1 MTRTAFSLWNDRIAP
16 VFDVARNL
24 LIVDAATGAET
35 GRIERRFSGDSPQER
50 AMRLASLQVE
60 QLVCGAI
67 TRNTADA
74 LQDRGI
80 QVVSFVS
87 GELEQVVQAW
97 LQGHL
102 HERSLHMPG
111 CSRKAHG
118 GNRCNNRHGR
128 SLEHTISQQRED

>member
-1 MTRTAFSLWNDRIAP
+1 MTRAAFSLWNDRIAP

-67 TRNTADA
+67 TRDTADA

-111 CSRKAHG
+111 CTRKPHG
-118 GNRCNNRHGR
+118 GNRCNRHRR
-128 SLEHTISQQRED
+128 STEGSTSQQRED

>member
-1 MTRTAFSLWNDRIAP
+1 VTRAAFSLWNDRIAP

-24 LIVDAATGAET
+24 LIVDTAQGAET

-50 AMRLASLQVE
+50 AMRLASLQVDH
-60 QLVCGAI
+60 LVCGAI
-67 TRNTADA
+67 TRETADA

-87 GELEQVVQAW
+87 GQLEQVIQAW
-97 LQGHL
+97 LHGHL

-111 CSRKAHG
+111 RTRKPHG
-118 GNRCNNRHGR
+118 GNRCNRHGK
-128 SLEHTISQQRED
+128 SSGHSTNQQRED

>member
-1 MTRTAFSLWNDRIAP
+1 VTRAAFSLWNDRIAP

-67 TRNTADA
+67 TRDTADA

-111 CSRKAHG
+111 CTRKPHG
-118 GNRCNNRHGR
+118 GNRCNRHGR
-128 SLEHTISQQRED
+128 STEGSTSQQRED